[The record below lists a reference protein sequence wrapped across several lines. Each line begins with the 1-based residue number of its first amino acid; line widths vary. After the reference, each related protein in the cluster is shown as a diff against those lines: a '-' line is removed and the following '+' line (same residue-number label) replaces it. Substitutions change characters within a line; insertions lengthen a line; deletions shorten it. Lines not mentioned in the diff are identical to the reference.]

1 MKGIYKIVSLFY
13 SIYWNKAIVIICCRA
28 TYALAGLQPFWF
40 HLGNVLLHAAA
51 SSLFARTCL
60 RVADFRPHFAALAG
74 LLFAVHPVHTEAVTG
89 IVGRADVLACI
100 FFLLSLLAYHG
111 QPKCHIWISITVG
124 ALSMFAKETGVTVL
138 LLNLAYD
145 FYLHWSSIRWSLTEM
160 KCNREAVGFASRAA
174 KILTSLGVLLA
185 LRLAILQGSLP
196 RFSQQDNPAAFHPS
210 FYVRILTFCYL
221 AAFNWWLLLCPVTLS
236 HDWQMGSIPLVT
248 TINDSRNLMT
258 ILMFGITF
266 LVTLR
271 CLQDF
276 ENQKH
281 TPMVLGLMLLIIP
294 FLPAA
299 NLLVTVGFVVAERVL
314 YIPSLGSIVL
324 TVYGVQ
330 ILWYSWTSQRQTIAC
345 FVVLLLATGCM
356 RTIARNRDWR
366 SRESLLRAGL
376 TTLPQNAKMHYNY
389 GNFLRDTNKFELAK
403 AHYYSALKLWPS
415 YASAHNNLGTLLN
428 YSHEA
433 EHHFLEAIKH
443 SSDHVNAHYN
453 LGQLYRKM
461 NRTADSEVMLRRC
474 INLEPTFTPA
484 YVELAKLQDNDLRII
499 KLLRR
504 VVELNPNDPYFCT
517 AFGYWLFKKGLYEE
531 SLRHYHR
538 SLQIS
543 PTYKEA
549 FIGVARVLRK
559 LGQSSRLFQIITR
572 WQLIHRNSSNEIKL
586 SHVYLLGWS
595 LRSELTN
602 KAKAYDVYYEF
613 GSSYDDTE
621 GTENCSLKTKWSKQK
636 KNKTSSRSSKGEE
649 RIRTTKYVSPF
660 IVHHLLDSL

>member
-1 MKGIYKIVSLFY
+1 
-13 SIYWNKAIVIICCRA
+13 
-28 TYALAGLQPFWF
+28 
-40 HLGNVLLHAAA
+40 
-51 SSLFARTCL
+51 
-60 RVADFRPHFAALAG
+60 
-74 LLFAVHPVHTEAVTG
+74 
-89 IVGRADVLACI
+89 
-100 FFLLSLLAYHG
+100 
-111 QPKCHIWISITVG
+111 
-124 ALSMFAKETGVTVL
+124 
-138 LLNLAYD
+138 
-145 FYLHWSSIRWSLTEM
+145 
-160 KCNREAVGFASRAA
+160 
-174 KILTSLGVLLA
+174 
-185 LRLAILQGSLP
+185 
-196 RFSQQDNPAAFHPS
+196 
-210 FYVRILTFCYL
+210 
-221 AAFNWWLLLCPVTLS
+221 
-236 HDWQMGSIPLVT
+236 
-248 TINDSRNLMT
+248 
-258 ILMFGITF
+258 
-266 LVTLR
+266 
-271 CLQDF
+271 
-276 ENQKH
+276 
-281 TPMVLGLMLLIIP
+281 
-294 FLPAA
+294 
-299 NLLVTVGFVVAERVL
+299 
-314 YIPSLGSIVL
+314 
-324 TVYGVQ
+324 
-330 ILWYSWTSQRQTIAC
+330 
-345 FVVLLLATGCM
+345 
-356 RTIARNRDWR
+356 
-366 SRESLLRAGL
+366 
-376 TTLPQNAKMHYNY
+376 MHYNY

-461 NRTADSEVMLRRC
+461 NRTVDSEVMLRRC

>member
-1 MKGIYKIVSLFY
+1 
-13 SIYWNKAIVIICCRA
+13 
-28 TYALAGLQPFWF
+28 
-40 HLGNVLLHAAA
+40 
-51 SSLFARTCL
+51 
-60 RVADFRPHFAALAG
+60 
-74 LLFAVHPVHTEAVTG
+74 
-89 IVGRADVLACI
+89 
-100 FFLLSLLAYHG
+100 
-111 QPKCHIWISITVG
+111 
-124 ALSMFAKETGVTVL
+124 
-138 LLNLAYD
+138 
-145 FYLHWSSIRWSLTEM
+145 
-160 KCNREAVGFASRAA
+160 
-174 KILTSLGVLLA
+174 
-185 LRLAILQGSLP
+185 
-196 RFSQQDNPAAFHPS
+196 
-210 FYVRILTFCYL
+210 
-221 AAFNWWLLLCPVTLS
+221 
-236 HDWQMGSIPLVT
+236 MGSIPLVT

-461 NRTADSEVMLRRC
+461 NRTVDSEVMLRRC